1 MLAWFKSSPRVLSR
15 KQKNG
20 IMPTMRC
27 HLTFST
33 AAALAAAAMLAVT
46 LDDGARAQTLTDPSP
61 QPALSR
67 PLVAKPDT
75 NAKVKSCSAYG
86 AGFVN
91 IPGTETCVK
100 IGGSVTVDAAT
111 SRGR

>member
-1 MLAWFKSSPRVLSR
+1 
-15 KQKNG
+15 
-20 IMPTMRC
+20 MRC
-27 HLTFST
+27 NLTFST
-33 AAALAAAAMLAVT
+33 AVLAAAATLAVT
-46 LDDGARAQTLTDPSP
+46 DDGARAQTLTDPSP
-61 QPALSR
+61 QPAPSR

-75 NAKVKSCSAYG
+75 HAKVKSCSAYG